1 MLSIE
6 QAGKIINGVFIASR
20 DNDNSLL
27 QEAVNSIENTISNPF
42 FRALNSYGDI
52 RNRDVCGV
60 LKLSAEF
67 LHKYYGNIPIEDL
80 DEEGS
85 EQTWD
90 AIMIECDNMLEIIE
104 RESGLLSR
112 EYGKRVIVAILSL
125 LEKDYKERRKKS

>member
-104 RESGLLSR
+104 RESGPLSR

-125 LEKDYKERRKKS
+125 FEKDYKERRKKS

>member
-67 LHKYYGNIPIEDL
+67 LHKHYGNIPIEDL

-104 RESGLLSR
+104 RESGPLSR

>member
-104 RESGLLSR
+104 RESGPLSR